1 MTRLEHC
8 SDFEM
13 SVPYGSIRGKIWHH
27 NHQDEPAIHKD
38 TVRVLGTCITYSF
51 IYHLLL
57 LIDSTIAALHGWQ
70 DNCGTFDRL
79 IPLLPINLYIVAID
93 FPGHGLSSHLP
104 AGCPYNDTMFV
115 IELERIVQFLGWKDC
130 AFTILGH
137 SMGAA
142 IAMFYACLYPSSV
155 RRIISLD
162 MIKPL
167 TFPANKLAM
176 KTREGI
182 EQFLLLE
189 SKISTTNGVN
199 NQTTITTPTN
209 ETPNSTTTP
218 PLYDHQAA
226 ITKLI
231 SAHSVFGKI
240 TVEGAQIL
248 LKRGAKPSTID
259 PAKVYFTRD
268 NRLKA
273 ILFQRLDNDSL
284 AHYFEQLKCQ
294 LLIVKAQN
302 GVRLD
307 PDEIS
312 DRYIRLYR
320 EKCPKFDFVTI
331 PGGHH
336 VHLCS
341 PENVHQTIIDFL
353 DASSSADD
361 DHHHAMNGQMA

>member
-1 MTRLEHC
+1 
-8 SDFEM
+8 M
-13 SVPYGSIRGKIWHH
+13 SVPYGAIRGKIWHH
-27 NHQDEPAIHKD
+27 NSNDKAAIDDD
-38 TVRVLGTCITYSF
+38 TVRVL
-51 IYHLLL
+51 
-57 LIDSTIAALHGWQ
+57 ALHGWQ

-79 IPLLPINLYIVAID
+79 IPLLPTNLYIVAVD

-115 IELERIVQFLGWKDC
+115 IELERIVQFLGWKDRP
-130 AFTILGH
+130 FTILGH

-167 TFPANKLAM
+167 TFPANKLAA

-189 SKISTTNGVN
+189 SKLSMANGCCDA
-199 NQTTITTPTN
+199 TK
-209 ETPNSTTTP
+209 SMP
-218 PLYDHQAA
+218 PLYDHQEA
-226 ITKLI
+226 IDKLI
-231 SAHSVFGKI
+231 LAHSVFGKI
-240 TVEGAQIL
+240 TVQGAEIL
-248 LKRGAKPSTID
+248 LKRGARPSAAD
-259 PAKVYFTRD
+259 PNKVYFTRD

-284 AHYFEQLKCQ
+284 AHYFQRLECQ
-294 LLIVKAQN
+294 LLIVKAEN

-320 EKCPKFDFVTI
+320 EKCPKFDLVTI

-341 PENVHQTIIDFL
+341 PENVNQTIIDFL
-353 DASSSADD
+353 NASRE
-361 DHHHAMNGQMA
+361 

>member
-1 MTRLEHC
+1 MIQLEHC

-13 SVPYGSIRGKIWHH
+13 SVPYGAIRGKIWHH
-27 NHQDEPAIHKD
+27 NCNDKPALDDD
-38 TVRVLGTCITYSF
+38 TVRVL
-51 IYHLLL
+51 
-57 LIDSTIAALHGWQ
+57 ALHGWQ

-79 IPLLPINLYIVAID
+79 IPLLPSNLYIVAID

-115 IELERIVQFLGWKDC
+115 IELERIVQYLGWKDQP
-130 AFTILGH
+130 FTILGH

-167 TFPANKLAM
+167 TFPADKLAA

-182 EQFLLLE
+182 EQFLHLE
-189 SKISTTNGVN
+189 SKLCMTNGN
-199 NQTTITTPTN
+199 NNGVVGNGDQQKMKM
-209 ETPNSTTTP
+209 SMP
-218 PLYDHQAA
+218 PLYDHQEA
-226 ITKLI
+226 INKLI
-231 SAHSVFGKI
+231 SAHSIFGKI

-248 LKRGAKPSTID
+248 LKRGAKPSTKD
-259 PAKVYFTRD
+259 ENKVYFTRD

-284 AHYFEQLKCQ
+284 AHYFEQLECE
-294 LLIVKAQN
+294 IFIIKAQN

-320 EKCPKFDFVTI
+320 EKCPKFDLITI

-341 PENVHQTIIDFL
+341 PENVYQTIINFL
-353 DASSSADD
+353 NTS
-361 DHHHAMNGQMA
+361 